1 MKKTTKSFYLLLFFI
16 FTLAISACAAQP
28 ERLWIKTPGWSRA
41 QLLGN
46 TRVGDPVQL
55 AVSEEGNVH
64 IFFIAATEDGPRLH
78 IQKMDR
84 DANTIWTQTFTEIEL
99 FNPSEPKLIL
109 DGEVLHLYWVMQGS
123 LYRSRVDTSGGIVSS
138 PEVLSGKK
146 AVKTYDVARSE
157 DEVTIWFSGT
167 EDQPGLYTL
176 QDGEIVLVDRD
187 GFQVDIQYDRNGTLH
202 VIWSRSSPDGNRYD
216 IYYGAYPAGRFE
228 PGFAKIAAS
237 PLVFGTV
244 IFEGPHLGLDRT
256 DAYIFWSITHL
267 SGEEAG
273 TAETLYTHFPIGHPE
288 VASNEKN
295 LTVPYSYDLNYEEME
310 SDAPPTGERVH
321 LQEGFV
327 GGGRYITQVN
337 PGPTV
342 GDELVVA
349 FHARLGYLLRKT
361 QSQVSS
367 VFLHDGVH
375 KGYQQLSFTSSF
387 SSQPAIF
394 SDEDGHLY
402 LGWLEKGSEP
412 GWMVYFASTAPSLMD
427 GLGGITTD
435 DMSRVAAE
443 AIFGLLTGALLIP
456 VAFIWIIPTMIVFVI
471 FSRLLRSDE
480 KVTDI
485 RGLLTLGITLVALW
499 VAKIGVLPGIRT
511 YVPFSAWIVFL
522 PDWIRIPLL
531 IGVPILIAVLS
542 LGLAW
547 IISSREEQPT
557 TYKLIVAY
565 IVIDGILTMAI
576 YGVLV
581 YAAF

>member
-55 AVSEEGNVH
+55 AVSEDGNVH

-78 IQKMDR
+78 IQKMDK

-146 AVKTYDVARSE
+146 AAKTYDVARSE

-342 GDELVVA
+342 GEELVVA

-402 LGWLEKGSEP
+402 LSWLEKGSEP

-427 GLGGITTD
+427 GLGGITAD

-456 VAFIWIIPTMIVFVI
+456 VAFIWFIPAMIVFVI